1 MAGTE
6 INLQQPFTLEGLSL
20 TPFGLL
26 CDEEV
31 ERVWRMRT
39 HPDIA
44 HWMGSGG
51 DISLEQ
57 HRAFMARQKDERHH
71 FNYLCHDPVGLL
83 GVIALHRLDWQNRV
97 AWLGIYRNPWRTEKH
112 LGSHLLTA
120 VCQLAFEIAKLHT
133 LKLEVVADNTR
144 ALAAYRRAGFIEEG
158 CWREAIYRQEEDRYL
173 DLRLMGI
180 TEQEWRCK

>member
-57 HRAFMARQKDERHH
+57 HRAFMARQKDERTH
-71 FNYLCHDPVGLL
+71 FNYLCHDSVDIV
-83 GVIALHRLDWQNRV
+83 GVIALHRLDRLNRV
-97 AWLGIYRNPWRTEKH
+97 AWLGIYRNPLRTEKG
-112 LGSHLLTA
+112 LGASLLRA
-120 VCQLAFEIAKLHT
+120 VCQLAFDIAQLHT
-133 LKLEVVADNTR
+133 LKLEVVTDNDR
-144 ALAAYRRAGFIEEG
+144 AIAAYQKAGFSDEG
-158 CWREAIYRQEEDRYL
+158 CWREALFRPEEQRYL